1 MEFNPEKKTLVIVE
15 SPTKAKTIGRYL
27 PKNFTITASKGHIRD
42 LPEDRMGVDPEK
54 NFECEYIITEGKE
67 SLIKDLKKKLSSS
80 EQLLLATDED
90 REGESI
96 SWHLLETLQPK
107 VPYQRMV
114 FHEITKNAIKEALK
128 SGRDLDMQLVK
139 AQEDRRII
147 DRLYGYEVSPVL
159 WKRLSNKKLS
169 GGRVQSV
176 GLRFLADK
184 ELERMNFTKAEYFDI
199 KAELENSEKKSFIA
213 TLEEAG
219 GKKVATSKD
228 FDQDKGAF
236 SDKVLLLDAEAAEK
250 IVAEL
255 KNGKF
260 IVDGVL
266 QKPSRVNPAPPFTT
280 STLQQAASSRL
291 HLSSKET
298 MRIAQSLFENG
309 FITYMRTDSVNL
321 SSECIAASRAQIV
334 EDYGSSYLN
343 PTERVFKNKSVNAQE
358 AHEAIRPAGDTFRR
372 PAQTGLTGRELQL
385 YTLIY
390 QRTLATQMAPA
401 DKSTTT
407 VKVVNGSCR
416 FSASGTTI
424 LFPGFLKAYAQ
435 DGKDEDQEGVLPSI
449 NAGESLGLI
458 SLDSKEHTTQPPA
471 RYTEAS
477 LIRKLEEKGI
487 GRPSTY
493 STIISTLL
501 DRGYAIE
508 KERALIPTFM
518 GFAVFN
524 FMEKEFADLIEYSYT
539 AEMESEL
546 DKIAEGKEDNISYL
560 HSFYYG
566 EDGKLGLQDLVLKA
580 KNSKEE
586 VKTLSF
592 PHLTSSCTLSDG
604 RRVGYQIKVGPYGS
618 YLLTDIMNE
627 SGKETL
633 VNIPDTFCPG
643 NITDSDIAALIEGA
657 TGVVKVGEN
666 EIVLKIGRRGSY
678 WQKGDR
684 TCNVPKGRKRADE
697 YTTDEIEFLFSLPKA
712 IAKDADGNDI
722 LLNNGPFGGYL
733 SCNGSNYRLYGSL
746 FEVTGEKALEIV
758 SKVKERGAASQK
770 EYQPFEGKSLELK
783 RGKYG
788 LYLKWGDENVRLPK
802 GSPKAAEEI
811 SQEMAEEACRLS
823 SKGDEEKKTSGG
835 SGDIQVLKGR
845 FGYYIKADGENFP
858 IPKPDQARAA
868 ELNETEL
875 RLIIENA
882 KAKKLPLKDFG
893 LYKDSPLLVMDG
905 RFGAYIKWN
914 GKNIALPSKLKKDL
928 SLLSEEEAKALCD
941 NA

>member
-15 SPTKAKTIGRYL
+15 SPTKAKTIGKYL
-27 PKNFTITASKGHIRD
+27 PKNYTITASKGHLRD

-96 SWHLLETLQPK
+96 SWHLLETLNPK

-128 SGRDLDMQLVK
+128 NGREVDMQLVK

-184 ELERMNFTKAEYFDI
+184 EIERMNFIQAAYFDI
-199 KAELENSEKKSFIA
+199 KAELESGDKKSFIA
-213 TLEEAG
+213 TLEEVG

-228 FDQDKGAF
+228 FDQDKGTF
-236 SDKVLLLDAEAAEK
+236 SDKVLLLDEKEADR
-250 IVAEL
+250 IVKEL
-255 KNGKF
+255 QSGDF
-260 IVDGVL
+260 IVDSVL
-266 QKPSRVNPAPPFTT
+266 QKPSRVNPSPPFTT

-291 HLSSKET
+291 RLSSKET
-298 MRIAQSLFENG
+298 MRVAQSLFENG

-321 SSECIAASRAQIV
+321 SRECISASRAQIE
-334 EDYGSSYLN
+334 EDYGVEYLN
-343 PTERVFKNKSVNAQE
+343 PTERVFKNKSINAQE

-372 PAQTGLTGRELQL
+372 PSQTGLTGRELQL

-390 QRTLATQMAPA
+390 QRTLATQMSPA

-407 VKVVNGSCR
+407 VKVVNGNCR

-424 LFPGFLKAYAQ
+424 VFPGFLKAYAQ
-435 DGKDEDQEGVLPSI
+435 EGKEEDQEGVLPSI
-449 NAGESLGLI
+449 SAGENLGLI
-458 SLDSKEHTTQPPA
+458 NLESKEHITQPPA

-477 LIRKLEEKGI
+477 LIKKLEEKGI

-508 KERALIPTFM
+508 KERALIPTFV

-524 FMEKEFADLIEYSYT
+524 FLEKEFSDLIEYSYT
-539 AEMESEL
+539 ADMESEL

-566 EDGKLGLQDLVLKA
+566 KENTPGLLDLVLKA
-580 KNSKEE
+580 KSSKED

-592 PHLTSSCTLSDG
+592 PHLTGNCTLSDG
-604 RRVGYQIKVGPYGS
+604 KVVRYQIKVGPYGS
-618 YLLTDIMNE
+618 YLLTDIINE
-627 SGKETL
+627 NGKETL

-643 NITDSDIAALIEGA
+643 NISDSDISALIEGA
-657 TGVVKVGEN
+657 TGIVKAGEN
-666 EIVLKIGRRGSY
+666 EIVLRVGRRGSY
-678 WQKGDR
+678 WQKGDK
-684 TCNVPKGRKRADE
+684 TCNVPKGKKRADE
-697 YTTDEIEFLFSLPKA
+697 YTADEIEFLFSLPKA
-712 IAKDADGNDI
+712 IAKDKDGNDI
-722 LLNNGPFGGYL
+722 ILNNGPFGGYL

-746 FEVTGEKALEIV
+746 FEVTEEKAAEV
-758 SKVKERGAASQK
+758 VAKMNERGPACQR
-770 EYQPFEGKSLELK
+770 EYEPFEGKTLELR

-788 LYLKWGDENVRLPK
+788 LYLKWGEENVRLPK
-802 GSPKAAEEI
+802 LSSKTAEEI

-823 SKGDEEKKTSGG
+823 RKTDDAKAAES
-835 SGDIQVLKGR
+835 SGDVQVLKGR
-845 FGYYIKADGENFP
+845 FGYYIKAGSENFP
-858 IPKPDQARAA
+858 VPKADQARAT

-914 GKNIALPSKLKKDL
+914 GKNIAIPAKLKKDL
-928 SLLSEEEAKALCD
+928 SLLNEEEAKSLCD
-941 NA
+941 KA